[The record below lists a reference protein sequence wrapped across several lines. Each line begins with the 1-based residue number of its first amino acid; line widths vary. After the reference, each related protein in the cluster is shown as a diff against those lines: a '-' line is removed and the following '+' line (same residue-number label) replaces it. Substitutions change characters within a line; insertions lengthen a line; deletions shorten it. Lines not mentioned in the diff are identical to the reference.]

1 MTVGGLVKFLLK
13 HRHLY
18 TNIILTTQYINA
30 IQPII
35 RNNMDIFCLFKYSN
49 LNDII
54 KKFYPCV
61 SGIMKEEQFK
71 ELYEHSSQEKFN
83 FLTMISHNA
92 LKGKILIRK
101 NWNINLN
108 IN

>member
-1 MTVGGLVKFLLK
+1 
-13 HRHLY
+13 
-18 TNIILTTQYINA
+18 
-30 IQPII
+30 
-35 RNNMDIFCLFKYSN
+35 
-49 LNDII
+49 
-54 KKFYPCV
+54 
-61 SGIMKEEQFK
+61 MKEDQFK

-92 LKGKILIRK
+92 LKGRILIRK